1 MKNLKSFIQEDI
13 SIFAPQDELKKAKY
27 NEIKIFTDGW
37 QSIDLPKPPE
47 NLAEVRLV
55 VQAVE
60 SASPTDIS
68 QYKNCDKDAS
78 YYVKKV
84 MEANNLFYN
93 NKVIEYIEEQCVPII
108 RHYKNYYNRPR
119 PYQVAAYHNID
130 LKRFKTGTSK
140 TPSYPSGHT
149 VQPLMVAFH
158 YAKKYPQVSGEML
171 KGAQICGY
179 GRVIAGLHYPSDY
192 KSGIMLATKL
202 KEYLDYDKF

>member
-158 YAKKYPQVSGEML
+158 YAKKYPQVSAEML

>member
-1 MKNLKSFIQEDI
+1 MKNLKTFLQEDI

-27 NEIKIFTDGW
+27 SEIKIFTDGW

-68 QYKNCDKDAS
+68 QYKNCDKDSS

-84 MEANNLFYN
+84 MEANNLFYD
-93 NKVIEYIEEQCVPII
+93 NKVVEYIEEQCVPVI

-140 TPSYPSGHT
+140 TPSYPSGHA

-158 YAKKYPQVSGEML
+158 YAKKYPQVSAEML

>member
-1 MKNLKSFIQEDI
+1 MKNLKSFLLEDI
-13 SIFAPQDELKKAKY
+13 TIFAPQHQLKKAKY
-27 NEIKIFTDGW
+27 DEIKIFTDGW

-84 MEANNLFYN
+84 MEANNLFYD
-93 NKVIEYIEEQCVPII
+93 NKVVEYIEEQCVPII

-158 YAKKYPQVSGEML
+158 YAKKYPQVSAEML

-192 KSGIMLATKL
+192 KSGIMLATRL
-202 KEYLDYDKF
+202 KEYLNYDKF

>member
-84 MEANNLFYN
+84 MEANNLFYD
-93 NKVIEYIEEQCVPII
+93 NKVVEYIEEQCVPII

-158 YAKKYPQVSGEML
+158 YAKKYPQVSAEML

>member
-60 SASPTDIS
+60 SASPADIS

-84 MEANNLFYN
+84 MEANNLFYD
-93 NKVIEYIEEQCVPII
+93 NKVVEYIEEQCVPVI

-158 YAKKYPQVSGEML
+158 YAKKYPQVSAEML

-192 KSGIMLATKL
+192 KSGIALATKL

>member
-27 NEIKIFTDGW
+27 DEIKIFTDGW

-60 SASPTDIS
+60 SASPSDIS

-84 MEANNLFYN
+84 MEANNLFYD
-93 NKVIEYIEEQCVPII
+93 NKVVEYIEEQCVPII

-158 YAKKYPQVSGEML
+158 YAKKYPQVSAEML

-192 KSGIMLATKL
+192 KSGITLATKL
-202 KEYLDYDKF
+202 KEYLYYDKF

>member
-1 MKNLKSFIQEDI
+1 
-13 SIFAPQDELKKAKY
+13 
-27 NEIKIFTDGW
+27 
-37 QSIDLPKPPE
+37 
-47 NLAEVRLV
+47 
-55 VQAVE
+55 
-60 SASPTDIS
+60 
-68 QYKNCDKDAS
+68 
-78 YYVKKV
+78 
-84 MEANNLFYN
+84 MEANNLFYD
-93 NKVIEYIEEQCVPII
+93 NKVVEYIEEQCVPII

-158 YAKKYPQVSGEML
+158 YSKKYPQVSSEML

-192 KSGIMLATKL
+192 KSGIILATKL
-202 KEYLDYDKF
+202 KEYLNYDKF

>member
-1 MKNLKSFIQEDI
+1 MKNLKTFLQEDI

-27 NEIKIFTDGW
+27 SEIKIFTDGW

-84 MEANNLFYN
+84 MEANNLFYD
-93 NKVIEYIEEQCVPII
+93 NKVVEYIEEQCVPVI

-140 TPSYPSGHT
+140 TPSYPSGHA

-158 YAKKYPQVSGEML
+158 YAKKYPQVSAEML

>member
-13 SIFAPQDELKKAKY
+13 SIFAPQDKLKKAKY

-84 MEANNLFYN
+84 MEANNLFYD
-93 NKVIEYIEEQCVPII
+93 NKVVEYIEEQCVPII

-158 YAKKYPQVSGEML
+158 YAKKYPQVSAEML

-192 KSGIMLATKL
+192 KSGIMLATRL
-202 KEYLDYDKF
+202 KEYLNYDKF

>member
-1 MKNLKSFIQEDI
+1 MKNLKSFLQEDI

-37 QSIDLPKPPE
+37 QSIELPKPPE

-60 SASPTDIS
+60 TASPTDIS

-84 MEANNLFYN
+84 MEANNLFYD
-93 NKVIEYIEEQCVPII
+93 NKVVEYIEEQCVPII

-158 YAKKYPQVSGEML
+158 YAKKYPQVSAEML

>member
-60 SASPTDIS
+60 SASPSDIS

-84 MEANNLFYN
+84 MEANNLFYD
-93 NKVIEYIEEQCVPII
+93 NKVVEYIEEQCVPII

-158 YAKKYPQVSGEML
+158 YAKKYPQVSAEML

-192 KSGIMLATKL
+192 KSGITLATKL

>member
-1 MKNLKSFIQEDI
+1 MKNLKSFLQEDI
-13 SIFAPQDELKKAKY
+13 TIFAPQDQLKKAKY
-27 NEIKIFTDGW
+27 DEIKIFTDGW

-84 MEANNLFYN
+84 MEANNLFYD
-93 NKVIEYIEEQCVPII
+93 NKVVEYIEEQCVPII

-158 YAKKYPQVSGEML
+158 YAKKYPQVSAEML

-192 KSGIMLATKL
+192 KSGIMLATRL
-202 KEYLDYDKF
+202 KEYLNYDKF

>member
-1 MKNLKSFIQEDI
+1 MKNLKSFLQEDI
-13 SIFAPQDELKKAKY
+13 TIFAPQDQLKKAKY
-27 NEIKIFTDGW
+27 GDIKIFKDGW
-37 QSIDLPKPPE
+37 QKIDLPKPPE

-60 SASPTDIS
+60 GARQQDIEE
-68 QYKNCDKDAS
+68 YKNCDKDAS
-78 YYVKKV
+78 FYVKKV
-84 MEANNLFYN
+84 MDDNNLEYD

-108 RHYKNYYNRPR
+108 RHYKNFFNRPR

-140 TPSYPSGHT
+140 TPAYPSGHT

-158 YAKKYPQVSGEML
+158 YSKKYPEVSGEML
-171 KGAQICGY
+171 KGARICGY

-192 KSGIMLATKL
+192 KSGVMLATRL
-202 KEYLDYDKF
+202 KEYLNYDKF